1 MSPAPSSSTPVS
13 ARPALASAATF
24 LIFACDSQRTL
35 DLSDDGSVPPAAVAL
50 STYFPPPE
58 ASGGWR
64 VTTDAGRARELGIDP
79 VRLESLGDYLMSLP
93 YQNYSTGVSGYKAS
107 NKAALVVKG
116 GWVVGEYYNQS
127 GASNAL
133 YYTAS
138 NGKTFAMLLAGH
150 MSQTYPQL
158 GIGPSSRL
166 YDQRWLPQGF
176 PLSDSRKSAITLD
189 HVFRHAS
196 GIIPEA
202 HHKIA
207 SGAVQTESSWNFEP
221 FTVGKDAQWPQSGK
235 LGYAPGKPSSYGGGD
250 AYSSVAFNHLSLIF
264 ENVTGKEAGDYL
276 QDALLGPIG
285 AGRPAYKVSAGMGE
299 VRFAAAGNA
308 LMKAPDFARIGY
320 LMLHE
325 GDWNGR
331 RIFPAA
337 WLRRFTESTAYRNI
351 RSNRDCHWGAKF
363 PKDLYRTTGS
373 GLNWMLVVPSLD
385 LVMTFNGRTPE
396 SKRAE
401 SDRESLER
409 LFAAVTERY
418 VACDGSVIN
427 GD

>member
-1 MSPAPSSSTPVS
+1 MPLRTSSTTAS
-13 ARPALASAATF
+13 RPALASAATF
-24 LIFACDSQRTL
+24 LLFACDSQRTL
-35 DLSDDGSVPPAAVAL
+35 DLSDHAPPRTAAAAL
-50 STYFPPPE
+50 SNNFPPPE
-58 ASGGWR
+58 ANGGWR
-64 VTTDAGRARELGIDP
+64 VTTDEDRARDLGID
-79 VRLESLGDYLMSLP
+79 RDKLKSLGSYLMSLP
-93 YQNYSTGVSGYKAS
+93 YQNYVTGVSGYKAS
-107 NKAALVVKG
+107 NKAAIVVKG
-116 GWVVGEYYNQS
+116 GWIVGEYYNQS
-127 GASNAL
+127 GANKAL

-158 GIGPSSRL
+158 GFGPSSKL
-166 YDQRWLPQGF
+166 YDKRWLPQGF

-189 HVFRHAS
+189 HVFRHVS
-196 GIIPEA
+196 GIIPEDE
-202 HHKIA
+202 HEIA
-207 SGAVQTESSWNFEP
+207 SGAVRPESSWNFEP

-235 LGYAPGKPSSYGGGD
+235 LGYTPGQPSSYGGGD
-250 AYSSVAFNHLSLIF
+250 AYSSVAFNHLSLVF
-264 ENVTGKEAGDYL
+264 QKVTGKEASIYL
-276 QDALLGPIG
+276 KQAVLDPIG
-285 AGRPAYKVSAGMGE
+285 AGQTAYKMSSGMGSF
-299 VRFAAAGNA
+299 RFAAAGNA
-308 LMKAPDFARIGY
+308 LMSARDFLRIGY

-351 RSNRDCHWGAKF
+351 RSNRDCHWGRKY

-385 LVMTFNGRTPE
+385 LVMTFNGRTPD

-401 SDRESLER
+401 SDRVSLER